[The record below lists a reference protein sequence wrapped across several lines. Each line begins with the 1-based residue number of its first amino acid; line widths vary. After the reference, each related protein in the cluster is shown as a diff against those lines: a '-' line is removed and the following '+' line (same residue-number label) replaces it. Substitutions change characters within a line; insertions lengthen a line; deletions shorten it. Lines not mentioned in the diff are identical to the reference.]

1 VIDNINPFKN
11 LVLLSKQLSDIRLQK
26 DYLLQC
32 EKNNAIIDE
41 LSKELKALVIV
52 QKELKEDRE
61 RFIKK
66 DNISINKID
75 EIDKNFWQ
83 YQDKQILIAPK
94 LSFHNH
100 CQELTSNLKHKN
112 NPSENSTWKQF
123 FWRF

>member
-1 VIDNINPFKN
+1 MIDNINPFKN

-52 QKELKEDRE
+52 QKELNEDRE

-75 EIDKNFWQ
+75 EIDKN
-83 YQDKQILIAPK
+83 LEL
-94 LSFHNH
+94 LSKKRF
-100 CQELTSNLKHKN
+100 KIN
-112 NPSENSTWKQF
+112 NYLNFRT
-123 FWRF
+123 

>member
-1 VIDNINPFKN
+1 MIDNINPFKN

-66 DNISINKID
+66 DKSFLLPIEKID
-75 EIDKNFWQ
+75 LKLELLKNQ
-83 YQDKQILIAPK
+83 KSMIVENIK
-94 LSFHNH
+94 VTKGN
-100 CQELTSNLKHKN
+100 TMNL
-112 NPSENSTWKQF
+112 QF
-123 FWRF
+123 IK

>member
-1 VIDNINPFKN
+1 MIDNINPFKN

-75 EIDKNFWQ
+75 EIDKN
-83 YQDKQILIAPK
+83 LEL
-94 LSFHNH
+94 LSKKRFKIN
-100 CQELTSNLKHKN
+100 NYIKN
-112 NPSENSTWKQF
+112 
-123 FWRF
+123 

>member
-1 VIDNINPFKN
+1 MIDNINPFKN
-11 LVLLSKQLSDIRLQK
+11 LVLLSKQLSDIRLQN

-75 EIDKNFWQ
+75 EIDKNLELISKKRFKINN
-83 YQDKQILIAPK
+83 YIKNEKKIL
-94 LSFHNH
+94 F
-100 CQELTSNLKHKN
+100 SNL
-112 NPSENSTWKQF
+112 
-123 FWRF
+123 

>member
-1 VIDNINPFKN
+1 MIDNINPFKN

-66 DNISINKID
+66 DKFLSYPIEKID
-75 EIDKNFWQ
+75 LKLELLKNQKPMIFQ
-83 YQDKQILIAPK
+83 NMDL
-94 LSFHNH
+94 LDFR
-100 CQELTSNLKHKN
+100 LKI
-112 NPSENSTWKQF
+112 
-123 FWRF
+123 